1 MRKQQEA
8 RNLKKTK
15 SQRGAS
21 KKKEQMLFGL
31 NIDLRPF
38 FLFGLFL
45 ILFFSPFMRGLFF
58 PPEFLPACILV
69 GSTFIICVFDQVL
82 RREIF
87 VPRLALDWAVIAF
100 VLAWAL
106 SLIGAVHMVSALREL
121 MEAAACAFLYICALR
136 AARDERSFDLLLIV
150 CYLAGIGVALIGV
163 LAAVGVFPFPG
174 AYHGGRLM
182 STFQYPNSLA
192 VYLLLLNCI
201 GLTLSVKRERLLPKI
216 FYSCGNFLMIL
227 VILGTQSRGGWV
239 VYPLAVGSL
248 IALIPAALRWR
259 AAYHLVIPLGCALF
273 ASRGFFGMLRAGE
286 SLQAGQYVVYG
297 AVAAAA
303 LQAAYHFLALWL
315 NRDEVTDATRRLAAA
330 GGVGYLALVT
340 AFYVYSSAGALPI
353 GATAVAPAEVVR
365 RAEQISAYDVS
376 FQGRLEFSRDAL
388 KIVRDHPIIGLGG
401 GGWNALYHKYQSSLY
416 WTTETHNHFF
426 QTWVEAGTLG
436 FLALLG
442 VWVGFAAVFAGYLR
456 RHEGGGMRISA
467 SGAAVG
473 AFALGLHSAFDFD
486 LSLPALSFLLFALFG
501 AVRGAL
507 AGALEGSSADEAAA
521 GSGPDAAAGSS
532 PGRRDGRTGLKA
544 FLHRLRWIG
553 PQAPAAPAWLIGAT
567 IIGLA
572 AGLALIIPA
581 RNFYAAGTVGA
592 VGARALLNKDL
603 ETAERCYAEAHRL
616 DPFTASYAADLAQ
629 IYAAQSLA
637 GDDAIKH
644 YRAIKLAREAAEA
657 EPYNAQVRAVL
668 VNVYLVLREPLL
680 AAEEAEALLDAN
692 PMLASNY
699 ELVAAARLEAARY
712 YLRLGKADLAR
723 PQLRPVDDVV
733 REMEKKGIEVTP
745 RFRLYQGALAA
756 VAGRLTEALA
766 HLEEAAQERDTE
778 YEAKA
783 WLAAALEAAGDS
795 HKSGELASNLR
806 EKSPQFHELYE
817 ALRKESSSWPS
828 SR

>member
-15 SQRGAS
+15 SLRGAS

-31 NIDLRPF
+31 NVDLRPF

-69 GSTFIICVFDQVL
+69 GATFVICVFDQVL
-82 RREIF
+82 RREVF
-87 VPRLALDWAVIAF
+87 VPRFALDWAVLAF

-106 SLIGAVHMVSALREL
+106 SLIGAVHLVSALREL
-121 MEAAACAFLYICALR
+121 MEAAACAFLYVCAAR
-136 AARDERSFDLLLIV
+136 AARNENSFDLLLLI
-150 CYLAGIGVALIGV
+150 CYLSGIGVALIGI
-163 LAAVGVFPFPG
+163 LAAAGIFPFPG
-174 AYHGGRLM
+174 AYDGGRIM
-182 STFQYPNSLA
+182 STFQYPNALA
-192 VYLLLLNCI
+192 VYLVLLNCI
-201 GLTLSVKRERLLPKI
+201 GLALSVKSENLLAKS
-216 FYSCGNFLMIL
+216 FYACGNFLMIL

-239 VYPLAVGSL
+239 VYPLAVGGL
-248 IALIPAALRWR
+248 IAMLPSAYRWR

-273 ASRGFFGMLRAGE
+273 AGRGFFGLLRAGE
-286 SLQAGQYVVYG
+286 NLAAVKYAVYG
-297 AVAAAA
+297 GIAALV
-303 LQAAYHFLALWL
+303 LQAAYHLLAQWL
-315 NRDEVTDATRRLAAA
+315 NRDEVSDATRRLAAA
-330 GGVGYLALVT
+330 GGVGYLALVI
-340 AFYVYSSAGALPI
+340 AFYVYASAGALPI
-353 GATAVAPAEVVR
+353 TAATVAPVEVVR
-365 RAEQISAYDVS
+365 RAEQISAAEEN
-376 FQGRLEFSRDAL
+376 FRNRLEFSRDAL
-388 KIVRDHPIIGLGG
+388 RIVRDYPLVGVGG

-426 QTWVEAGTLG
+426 QTWVEAGTIG
-436 FLALLG
+436 FLALLSL
-442 VWVGFAAVFAGYLR
+442 WAGFTALTVRYLR
-456 RHEGGGMRISA
+456 RREGGGLRISIA
-467 SGAAVG
+467 G
-473 AFALGLHSAFDFD
+473 AFTGMLALGLHSAFDFD

-501 AVRGAL
+501 AVRGAA
-507 AGALEGSSADEAAA
+507 AGALEAPFEEKAAAAA
-521 GSGPDAAAGSS
+521 GGPAGGDGTAPTGSGS
-532 PGRRDGRTGLKA
+532 GLKG
-544 FLHRLRWIG
+544 LLRRLQRLSPQGTAG
-553 PQAPAAPAWLIGAT
+553 PPWLIGAAVV
-567 IIGLA
+567 GLA

-644 YRAIKLAREAAEA
+644 YRAIDLARKAARA
-657 EPYNAQVRAVL
+657 EPYNARVRAVL
-668 VNVYLVLREPLL
+668 VNVYLQLGEPLL
-680 AAEEAEALLDAN
+680 AAREAEGLLEAN
-692 PMLASNY
+692 PMLASSY
-699 ELVAAARLEAARY
+699 ELVVAARLEAARY
-712 YLRLGKADLAR
+712 YLRYGKGDLAR
-723 PQLRPVDDVV
+723 PLLRPVDDLVE
-733 REMEKKGIEVTP
+733 EMENKGIEVTP

-756 VAGRLTEALA
+756 VAGRQEEALA

-778 YEAKA
+778 FEAKA
-783 WLAAALEAAGDS
+783 WLAAALDAAGDS